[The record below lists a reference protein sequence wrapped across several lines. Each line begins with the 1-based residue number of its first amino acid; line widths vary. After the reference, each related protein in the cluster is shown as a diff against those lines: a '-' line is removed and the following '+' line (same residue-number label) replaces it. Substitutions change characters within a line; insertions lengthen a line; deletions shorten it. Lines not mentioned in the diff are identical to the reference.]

1 MKIIVIGGGAAGMM
15 AACTA
20 AERGAEVILIER
32 NSQLGIKVNIT
43 GKGRCNV
50 TNDSEPDALIKNTL
64 TNGRFLY
71 SAFAAL
77 SAQDTMAF
85 FEKIGVPL
93 KVERGKRVF
102 PVSDHARDITGAL
115 KTHLHRLG
123 VTVLQHRVKGITT
136 ENGAVSGVSLQDGS
150 VISADRVILAT
161 GGRSY
166 PRTGS
171 EGDGYCMAQALGHT
185 VTALRPSLVPLLTQE
200 TTPAQMEGLSLKNV
214 SLTIQ
219 KDGKKIFSDFGEMVF
234 TAKGISGP
242 LVLSASAHLG
252 VKKHTYPYQAFIDLK
267 PALDYDTLDKRLLRD
282 FAENANRDFSNALS
296 QLLPAK
302 MIPVM
307 VELCGISPRQKVNVI
322 TRAQRETLCKL
333 LKAFPFTVVAAGSW
347 DEAVVTAGGITVKEI
362 DPKTMASKLVP
373 GLYFAGEVMDV
384 DAYTGGFNLQ
394 IAWSTG
400 FCAGRAAAEGENE

>member
-1 MKIIVIGGGAAGMM
+1 MNIVIIGGGAAGMM

-20 AERGAEVILIER
+20 AERGAKVTLIER

-50 TNDSEPDALIKNTL
+50 TNDSEPEALIKNTL

-85 FEKIGVPL
+85 FERIGVPL

-102 PVSDHARDITGAL
+102 PVTDNARDITGAL

-123 VTVLQHRVKGITT
+123 VTVLQHRVKSIVTKD
-136 ENGAVSGVSLQDGS
+136 GAACGVSLQDGS
-150 VISADRVILAT
+150 VIPADRVILAT

-171 EGDGYCMAQALGHT
+171 DGDGYRMAQALGHT
-185 VTALRPSLVPLLTQE
+185 VTALRPSLVPLLTEE
-200 TTPAQMEGLSLKNV
+200 TSPALMEGLALKNV
-214 SLTIQ
+214 TLTVK

-267 PALDYDTLDKRLLRD
+267 PALDHDTLDKRLLRD
-282 FAENANRDFSNALS
+282 FEENINRDFSNALS

-307 VELCGISPRQKVNVI
+307 IDLCGISARQKVNTV
-322 TRAQRETLCKL
+322 TRQQREHLCSL
-333 LKAFPFTVVAAGSW
+333 LKAFPLTIVSAGSW

-400 FCAGRAAAEGENE
+400 YCAGQAAAEGEEA

>member
-1 MKIIVIGGGAAGMM
+1 MKVVVIGGGAAGMM

-20 AERGAEVILIER
+20 AERGAAVTLIER

-50 TNDSEPDALIKNTL
+50 TNDSEPEGLIKNTL

-85 FEKIGVPL
+85 FERIGVPL

-123 VTVLQHRVKGITT
+123 VNILQHRVKNIVVK
-136 ENGAVSGVSLQDGS
+136 EGAVSGVSLQDGS
-150 VISADRVILAT
+150 VIEADRVILAT

-171 EGDGYCMAQALGHT
+171 DGDGYRMAQALGHT
-185 VTALRPSLVPLLTQE
+185 VTALRPSLVPLLTE
-200 TTPAQMEGLSLKNV
+200 ERTPSQMEGLSLKNV
-214 SLTIQ
+214 TLTIQ

-252 VKKHTYPYQAFIDLK
+252 LKKHTYPYQAYIDLK
-267 PALDYDTLDKRLLRD
+267 PALDKDTLDKRLLRD
-282 FAENANRDFSNALS
+282 FEENINRDFANALS
-296 QLLPAK
+296 NLLPAK

-307 VELCGISPRQKVNVI
+307 IEMCGISGRQKVNTI
-322 TRAQRETLCKL
+322 TRAQRENLCSL
-333 LKAFPFTVVAAGSW
+333 LKAFPFTVIAAGSW
-347 DEAVVTAGGITVKEI
+347 DEAVVTAGGISVKEI
-362 DPKTMASKLVP
+362 DPKTMASKLIP

-400 FCAGRAAAEGENE
+400 YCAGQAAAEGEEL